1 MCCNTFHERVVH
13 IIVCIF
19 DLLCVLYIPL
29 CVTSVSSVIEVK
41 WVNGISG
48 ALAWETLR
56 EVLITASKLIPP
68 FPISAPR
75 SHLSPKSLS
84 QPSCFPS
91 PRFPL
96 SAWEKK
102 RERERVRE
110 QKTWEKLDRE
120 WEREKYFL
128 KERERERESCL
139 VICVA
144 HKRDGPEHTLNS
156 SVCRLPVSRR

>member
-1 MCCNTFHERVVH
+1 MTGSSVLRNFLLSLAEPSRSALFSHFITHIDTHVHGRIHTLTHVHTCNYTLNFTNVLFMCCNQFHERVVH
-13 IIVCIF
+13 IIVCIS
-19 DLLCVLYIPL
+19 DLLCVPYIPL
-29 CVTSVSSVIEVK
+29 YVTSVSSVIGVK

-68 FPISAPR
+68 FPISVPR

-96 SAWEKK
+96 SA
-102 RERERVRE
+102 
-110 QKTWEKLDRE
+110 
-120 WEREKYFL
+120 
-128 KERERERESCL
+128 
-139 VICVA
+139 
-144 HKRDGPEHTLNS
+144 
-156 SVCRLPVSRR
+156 